1 MREQLPV
8 IAAKPRQ
15 ARGSYS
21 RIMEETTAP
30 APRGGVLYWIALAL
44 MIPLS
49 LFTAFFGV
57 VAGSLFALCY
67 DSGTSAAA
75 DRCAAVGVFLV
86 AASLAT
92 LLVPVVFGIW
102 GKRATTRVEVATR
115 LGICLLGYVV
125 PLLFFGAVTLL

>member
-1 MREQLPV
+1 V
-8 IAAKPRQ
+8 IAARPGAGR
-15 ARGSYS
+15 ASYS

-30 APRGGVLYWIALAL
+30 AARGGVLYGIALAL

-57 VAGSLFALCY
+57 VAASLFALCY
-67 DSGTSAAA
+67 DSGTSSAA
-75 DRCAAVGVFLV
+75 DRCAAVGVFL
-86 AASLAT
+86 AAACLAT

-102 GKRATTRVEVATR
+102 GKRATTPAEVATR